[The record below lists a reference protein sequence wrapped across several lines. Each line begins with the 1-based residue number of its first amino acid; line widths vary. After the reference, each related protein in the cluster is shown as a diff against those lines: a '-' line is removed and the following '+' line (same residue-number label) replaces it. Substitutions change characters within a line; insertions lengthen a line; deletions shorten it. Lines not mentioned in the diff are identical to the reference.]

1 MNSWQS
7 VKLED
12 ICRPK
17 QWPTIPKTAMLDE
30 GFPVYGANGV
40 IGYYSEYNH
49 AKPTVLIT
57 CRGATCGTINVCKP
71 QSYVTGNAMALDD
84 LDEEKISLEFLV
96 HTLQGTDF
104 RKAINGVAQ
113 PQITRQSLKHIQIPL
128 PPLEEQKRIAEIL
141 DAADAL
147 RAKRRESL
155 AKLDDL
161 LQSTF
166 LDMFGDPVTNPKGW
180 EVSKLGDQCDVRDG
194 THDSPK
200 YVEDGHPLLTSKN
213 FKDGKI
219 NYDGANL
226 ISADDFNKVN
236 QRSKVDIGDLV
247 MPMIGT
253 VGNPVLVESEPDFA
267 IKNVALFKFAENSPD
282 PNFIRALLCSHYF
295 EHITSKTNRG
305 ASQKFVSL
313 KDLRGMP
320 IFLPPLDL
328 QQRFAEIVSSVE
340 EQKAKMRKH
349 LEQLD
354 DLFAS
359 LQQRAFRG
367 DL

>member
-1 MNSWQS
+1 M
-7 VKLED
+7 LE
-12 ICRPK
+12 
-17 QWPTIPKTAMLDE
+17 E
-30 GFPVYGANGV
+30 GFPVYGANGI

-49 AKPTVLIT
+49 SKPTVLIT

-96 HTLQGTDF
+96 LALKGTDF

-147 RAKRRESL
+147 RSKRREAL
-155 AKLDDL
+155 TKLDDL

-180 EVSKLGDQCDVRDG
+180 EVAELGKVAKFINGDRGHNYPSKKDFVNEGIPFINAGHLSDGKVNFTNMNYISEARFNKLG
-194 THDSPK
+194 S
-200 YVEDGHPLLTSKN
+200 
-213 FKDGKI
+213 GKT
-219 NYDGANL
+219 
-226 ISADDFNKVN
+226 KR
-236 QRSKVDIGDLV
+236 QDILY
-247 MPMIGT
+247 
-253 VGNPVLVESEPDFA
+253 
-267 IKNVALFKFAENSPD
+267 
-282 PNFIRALLCSHYF
+282 C
-295 EHITSKTNRG
+295 
-305 ASQKFVSL
+305 
-313 KDLRGMP
+313 LRGSLGKTAIVQYEDNAAIASSLVIIRP
-320 IFLPPLDL
+320 FEKYTTEYLYRYLVSPFGQREIRRFDNGSSQPNLSVTSVKKYALPLPPLDV
-328 QQRFAEIVSSVE
+328 QQRFAKIVTSVE